1 MFKLS
6 GKRPANLG
14 AKNGKLAPVVNKPN
28 NVSSQ
33 ADVNDRA
40 HYVAPFKFT
49 GDATAAFQK
58 LVKLVQAQP
67 RASVI
72 TQDGQYLHGEYSTP
86 LMGFVD
92 DVEFL
97 LAPEEGVIHLRS
109 ASRLGYSDL
118 GVNRKRVEALRAR
131 FEGRG

>member
-1 MFKLS
+1 MFNFS
-6 GKRPANLG
+6 GKQPASLG
-14 AKNGKLAPVVNKPN
+14 VKNGKLAPVVSKPN

-40 HYVAPFKFT
+40 HYVAPLKFT
-49 GDATAAFQK
+49 GDPTAAFQK

-67 RASVI
+67 RANVI
-72 TQDGQYLHGEYSTP
+72 RLDGNYLHAEFSTP

-97 LAPEEGVIHLRS
+97 LAPEQAH
-109 ASRLGYSDL
+109 
-118 GVNRKRVEALRAR
+118 
-131 FEGRG
+131 